1 MTDPR
6 QEGNRLKPYTTY
18 LVTLMPLK
26 VELRRRY
33 SDFDALRETLLRRY
47 PAILLNPLPPKKA
60 VNNTS
65 EETVLLRMRA
75 LEKWLN
81 DAVRIPYIRMD
92 ATVRDFISV
101 PSMNWGRVPEKDS
114 LCLHNAEPK
123 VGAARGREAQSKKD
137 RVENEG
143 FDHYQAFMTHVKC
156 AEEVEA
162 CA

>member
-1 MTDPR
+1 M
-6 QEGNRLKPYTTY
+6 
-18 LVTLMPLK
+18 
-26 VELRRRY
+26 
-33 SDFDALRETLLRRY
+33 
-47 PAILLNPLPPKKA
+47 
-60 VNNTS
+60 NNTS

-92 ATVRDFISV
+92 ATFRDFISV

-123 VGAARGREAQSKKD
+123 VGATRGREAQSKKD